1 MTGAARWPL
10 HPQPGAGEALSS
22 WLIRVADAYGMTLG
36 QLVRHNLG
44 PASFELGDQ
53 NLSDPDMEPP
63 PGMLEVL
70 QERTGV
76 PRDQLA
82 RMTIA
87 GWVPWIL
94 DTLDPTQ
101 GTAAFETYVQQ
112 DSVILPP
119 GRAVKRDLPTWR
131 AWLPDRPMMRRA
143 CPRCIDDANGET
155 AVFTLAS
162 RIPLTIGCPK
172 HGYRLEAMFGSL
184 GTFIA
189 WEDGDMVP
197 TPTDPRVAAMDRRT
211 HEGLAKGTVSLS
223 GRPVHVGVWFRLL
236 RTLLDEVNTPTS
248 TVPPSS
254 RSNLHQVWQAI
265 GRPPRAGQVRWQPY
279 ECLDW
284 PTQQAM
290 LHAAAAAIDLIETG
304 RISAAG
310 TLAPLLHAQQHPA
323 VYDGDPPHHR
333 IDPAPATTVWQAAM
347 TSIRDVIGIA
357 RHDAGTAR
365 QLLALL
371 TCYTPNE
378 LAYSRIRGDLIETGI
393 PSELLPTRDQ
403 ADCTT

>member
-22 WLIRVADAYGMTLG
+22 WLIRVAGAYGMTPG

-53 NLSDPDMEPP
+53 NPSDLDMEPP
-63 PGMLEVL
+63 PGMLEAL

-87 GWVPWIL
+87 GWVPWLL

-101 GTAAFETYVQQ
+101 GTAAFDTYVQQ
-112 DSVILPP
+112 CFAHAD
-119 GRAVKRDLPTWR
+119 
-131 AWLPDRPMMRRA
+131 
-143 CPRCIDDANGET
+143 GET

-189 WEDGDMVP
+189 WENEDMVP
-197 TPTDPRVAAMDRRT
+197 TPTDPRVTAMDRRT
-211 HEGLAKGTVSLS
+211 HEGLASGTVSLP
-223 GRPVHVGVWFRLL
+223 GRPVHVGVWLRLL
-236 RTLLDEVNTPTS
+236 RTLLEEVNTPTS
-248 TVPPSS
+248 TVRPSY

-265 GRPPRAGQVRWQPY
+265 GRPPRAGQIRWRPY

-304 RISAAG
+304 RIPAAG
-310 TLAPLLHAQQHPA
+310 TLAPLLHAQQHA
-323 VYDGDPPHHR
+323 VYDGDPPHHW

-393 PSELLPTRDQ
+393 PSEFLPVRDQ
-403 ADCTT
+403 ADYAT

>member
-1 MTGAARWPL
+1 VTGAARWPL

-22 WLIRVADAYGMTLG
+22 WLIRVAGAYGMTPG

-53 NLSDPDMEPP
+53 NPSDLDMEPP
-63 PGMLEVL
+63 PGMLEAL

-87 GWVPWIL
+87 GWVPWLL

-101 GTAAFETYVQQ
+101 GTAAFDTYVQQ

-119 GRAVKRDLPTWR
+119 GRAIKRDLPIWR
-131 AWLPDRPMMRRA
+131 PWLPDRPMMRRA
-143 CPRCIDDANGET
+143 CPRCFAHADGET

-189 WEDGDMVP
+189 WENEDMVP
-197 TPTDPRVAAMDRRT
+197 TPTDPRVTAMDRRT
-211 HEGLAKGTVSLS
+211 HEGLASGTVSLP
-223 GRPVHVGVWFRLL
+223 GRPVHVGVWLRLL
-236 RTLLDEVNTPTS
+236 RTLLEEVNTPTS
-248 TVPPSS
+248 TVRPSY

-265 GRPPRAGQVRWQPY
+265 GRPPRAGQIRWRPY

-304 RISAAG
+304 RIPAAG
-310 TLAPLLHAQQHPA
+310 TLAPLLHAQQGGP
-323 VYDGDPPHHR
+323 G
-333 IDPAPATTVWQAAM
+333 
-347 TSIRDVIGIA
+347 TSA
-357 RHDAGTAR
+357 REVTLRSYRR
-365 QLLALL
+365 Q
-371 TCYTPNE
+371 
-378 LAYSRIRGDLIETGI
+378 
-393 PSELLPTRDQ
+393 
-403 ADCTT
+403 